1 MLIYPAEEMLHPPL
15 PPASSPGHP
24 APRASHTPSPR
35 RGGGLRV
42 PVDAPGLASRSV
54 PREELLM
61 HGGYGV
67 DMDSDGESGSH
78 IPVNV

>member
-1 MLIYPAEEMLHPPL
+1 
-15 PPASSPGHP
+15 
-24 APRASHTPSPR
+24 
-35 RGGGLRV
+35 V